1 MFSLPLTSAR
11 QREIVEIVLGNG
23 WDYMR
28 RLLTVGKAD
37 EPKLPPPEVFRKI
50 LSDLGPFYIKLGQ
63 ILSTRPDLLPPNYIR
78 ALSSLQANVPPVA
91 WTDIEATLIEQF
103 ERPLN
108 EIFAEINPQPIAAG
122 SIGQIHKA
130 TLLDGQAVAIKI
142 KRPGIDRIVAQ
153 DIQLIK
159 SLAELVSLTEFG
171 QTYDIVNLANEF
183 AQAITL
189 ELNFTQEAQ
198 FTDKISSNLAKSPWL
213 EPNKL
218 VIPKIYWQITTEK
231 VLVLEWLAG
240 KPLLEADFSKF
251 STQTSIERRKAEVTS
266 LLFRAFFQQ
275 LYIDGFFHADPHPGN
290 IFYLDNDQIA
300 LIDCGMV
307 GRLDPRTQQILTQ
320 MLLAIVDLDA
330 QSCGQLTLDL
340 AESAQPINLE
350 ELRVDYEKILRK
362 YYDLSLENFNFSEV
376 VYEILQVARKNKIK
390 VPGNLGLY
398 AKCLANLEGSAR
410 QFNPNLNV
418 LDEVKPLMSD
428 LFRQQLIGDTPL
440 QTSLRTVL
448 DLKSIALKAPRQV
461 ESLLNRLSSET
472 LQWNLRL
479 KELDSLRRSLDESAN
494 RLSFSIVV
502 GSLIV
507 GAAILTTGAQ
517 TGQVVLITDILF
529 SAASLLGLWLII
541 SILRSGKL
549 K

>member
-1 MFSLPLTSAR
+1 
-11 QREIVEIVLGNG
+11 
-23 WDYMR
+23 
-28 RLLTVGKAD
+28 
-37 EPKLPPPEVFRKI
+37 
-50 LSDLGPFYIKLGQ
+50 
-63 ILSTRPDLLPPNYIR
+63 
-78 ALSSLQANVPPVA
+78 
-91 WTDIEATLIEQF
+91 
-103 ERPLN
+103 
-108 EIFAEINPQPIAAG
+108 
-122 SIGQIHKA
+122 
-130 TLLDGQAVAIKI
+130 
-142 KRPGIDRIVAQ
+142 
-153 DIQLIK
+153 
-159 SLAELVSLTEFG
+159 
-171 QTYDIVNLANEF
+171 
-183 AQAITL
+183 
-189 ELNFTQEAQ
+189 
-198 FTDKISSNLAKSPWL
+198 
-213 EPNKL
+213 
-218 VIPKIYWQITTEK
+218 
-231 VLVLEWLAG
+231 
-240 KPLLEADFSKF
+240 
-251 STQTSIERRKAEVTS
+251 
-266 LLFRAFFQQ
+266 
-275 LYIDGFFHADPHPGN
+275 
-290 IFYLDNDQIA
+290 
-300 LIDCGMV
+300 
-307 GRLDPRTQQILTQ
+307 